1 MKSTAEHTK
10 IESSDGTKPRV
21 IYPPG
26 YATDPAE
33 RRRIAKELRGSIPDI
48 MTQEQLQ
55 EMRRK
60 S

>member
-1 MKSTAEHTK
+1 MKAIAEEPKPAQT
-10 IESSDGTKPRV
+10 ERKPRV

-26 YATDPAE
+26 YPTDSAE

-48 MTQEQLQ
+48 MTQVELQ
-55 EMRRK
+55 ELRQK

>member
-1 MKSTAEHTK
+1 MKGIAEPKRAQAHH
-10 IESSDGTKPRV
+10 KPRV

-26 YATDPAE
+26 YPTDPVE

-48 MTQEQLQ
+48 MTQEELQ
-55 EMRRK
+55 ELRRK

>member
-1 MKSTAEHTK
+1 MKSTAEQAT
-10 IESSDGTKPRV
+10 IESAKVSKPRV

-26 YATDPAE
+26 YVTDPAE